1 MSKLIIR
8 INPRA
13 PMMLP
18 VITQSTAPSSEKY
31 KRTPLVATVI
41 KVSVHKIPVTIEHF
55 PRHAIE
61 IPRAIPRLKTFKL

>member
-8 INPRA
+8 IKAKA

-41 KVSVHKIPVTIEHF
+41 KVSVHMIPVTIEHF

>member
-8 INPRA
+8 IKAKA

-41 KVSVHKIPVTIEHF
+41 KVIVHKIPVTIEHF

>member
-8 INPRA
+8 IKPRA
-13 PMMLP
+13 PMILP

-31 KRTPLVATVI
+31 KRTPLVATVT
-41 KVSVHKIPVTIEHF
+41 KVTVHKIPVTIEHF

-61 IPRAIPRLKTFKL
+61 IPRAF

>member
-8 INPRA
+8 IKAKA

-55 PRHAIE
+55 PRNAID
-61 IPRAIPRLKTFKL
+61 IPRAF